1 MVTIKMIAQRCGL
14 STAAVSRA
22 LNHLPGISAENAE
35 SYLSY
40 NRIIACGGSWMVPA
54 AALSAGD
61 FDTVERLTRAAVQK
75 IEEVRV

>member
-1 MVTIKMIAQRCGL
+1 
-14 STAAVSRA
+14 
-22 LNHLPGISAENAE
+22 
-35 SYLSY
+35 
-40 NRIIACGGSWMVPA
+40 MVPA